1 MSGVSITEIEPGDIN
16 IDPGVLCGLM
26 GIDPVDIP
34 EPYNEIIQRELDE
47 MKNYPDIK
55 GGLRISGNIDI
66 ISPKGVFVIEGTEFG
81 AGSQVVNNL
90 NRSEL
95 FALYICTAGEE
106 VSRRSRE
113 LMRQGNLLEG
123 YVTDLVGSLLVEGAM
138 DIMHERLRNEME
150 LKGLKVTN
158 RYSPGYCDWNVNEQ
172 HKLFSFFPEDFCGVQ
187 LSESALMNPIKSVSG
202 VIGIGKEV
210 RFNKYICHA
219 CSSVNC
225 IYRNIK
231 YAT

>member
-1 MSGVSITEIEPGDIN
+1 MSGVSITEIEPRNIN
-16 IDPGVLCGLM
+16 IDPRVICALM
-26 GIDPVDIP
+26 GIDPDDIP
-34 EPYNEIIQRELDE
+34 EPYGEIIQRELDE
-47 MKNYPDIK
+47 MENYPNIK
-55 GGLRISGNIDI
+55 GGFRISGNIDI
-66 ISPKGVFVIEGTEFG
+66 ISPKGGFVIEGTEFG
-81 AGSQVVNNL
+81 AGRQVVNNL
-90 NRSEL
+90 KRSEL

-113 LMRQGNLLEG
+113 LMGQGNLLEG

-138 DIMHERLRNEME
+138 DILHDRLQYDME
-150 LKGLKVTN
+150 SKGLKVTN
-158 RYSPGYCDWNVNEQ
+158 RYSPGYCDWNVDEQ
-172 HKLFSFFPEDFCGVQ
+172 HRLFSFFPEGFCGVR
-187 LSESALMNPIKSVSG
+187 LSESALMNPVKSVSG

-231 YAT
+231 HDT